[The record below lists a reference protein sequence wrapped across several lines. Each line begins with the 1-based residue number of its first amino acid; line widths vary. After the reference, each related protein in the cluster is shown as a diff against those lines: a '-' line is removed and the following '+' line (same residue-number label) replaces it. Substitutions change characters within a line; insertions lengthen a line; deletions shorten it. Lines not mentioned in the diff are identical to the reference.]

1 MTSNGIILLSSG
13 LDSATAMWKVKDNYK
28 DIYTLTFAYGSRDED
43 VALSC
48 AEKLSTLAGAKHHV
62 ISLPWLQDFSSRSGS
77 TLISTSGDL
86 PTPTEDELDK
96 ASAASESAKSV
107 WIPARNLVFLS
118 VAASFAE
125 SIGGGEIITGFN
137 REEAA
142 TFPDNTASFVS
153 AMNSVL
159 EYAVLEKNVSVVAPL
174 RRMDKSEIA
183 GLAVD
188 LGAPVEYM
196 SSCYMP
202 QGLDRERRPVHCGRC
217 ESCRRRMRAFKAA
230 GVSDKT
236 IYEP

>member
-1 MTSNGIILLSSG
+1 MKSNGIILLSSG
-13 LDSATAMWKVKDNYK
+13 LDCATAMWKVKERYQK
-28 DIYTLTFAYGSRDED
+28 LYTLTFTYGARDEN

-48 AEKLSTLAGAKHHV
+48 AEKLSTLAGSEHQV
-62 ISLPWLQDFSSRSGS
+62 IDLPWLRDFSKRSGS
-77 TLISTSGDL
+77 TLVSTDECVPNPSEL
-86 PTPTEDELDK
+86 ELDNH
-96 ASAASESAKSV
+96 AVASESAKSV
-107 WIPARNLVFLS
+107 WVPARNLVFLS
-118 VAASFAE
+118 IAASFAE
-125 SIGGGEIITGFN
+125 SIGGGEIVAGFDL
-137 REEAA
+137 EEAA

-159 EYAVLEKNVSVVAPL
+159 EYAVLEKNVTVVAPL
-174 RRMDKSEIA
+174 MGMNKKEIA

-202 QGLDRERRPVHCGRC
+202 QGIDKSGRPVHCGLC

-230 GVSDKT
+230 GVADKT